1 MALFS
6 YISLQMRFIWS
17 FQNRQFLEMQH
28 GKKVL
33 RDLQNII
40 STYLSWVSY
49 LTSGFTNHSQIWANE
64 RSANEKCLQYLKRK
78 QAFCFVRR
86 IFRFCLGCLG
96 FVCLG
101 FFPAWFWFFEDLR
114 LGVELKV
121 EGKQRDKWWMIISS
135 SHSSFLQQNTLRNW
149 NSLYF

>member
-17 FQNRQFLEMQH
+17 LQNRQFLEMQH

-40 STYLSWVSY
+40 NTYLSLVSY
-49 LTSGFTNHSQIWANE
+49 LTSGFTNHSQIWAKE

-78 QAFCFVRR
+78 QAFCCVRR
-86 IFRFCLGCLG
+86 ILWFCLS
-96 FVCLG
+96 CLG
-101 FFPAWFWFFEDLR
+101 FFSCLVLIFWGSKTR
-114 LGVELKV
+114 CGI
-121 EGKQRDKWWMIISS
+121 EGGRKAKRQVVNDYIFL
-135 SHSSFLQQNTLRNW
+135 SFLSSTAEHSLRNW